1 MKASLSC
8 CGERV
13 AQVVAEV
20 EAKAASQRKATGR
33 PPLGADAILRQDPTK
48 RPDHVKRS
56 PAPLFHAASRRV
68 RHELRDAYYAFVAAY
83 REAAEKLR
91 AGFRDVIFPPE
102 SFPPALPFVES
113 G

>member
-1 MKASLSC
+1 
-8 CGERV
+8 
-13 AQVVAEV
+13 V
-20 EAKAASQRKATGR
+20 EAESAAQRKATGR
-33 PPLGADAILRQDPTK
+33 PPFGADAILRQDPTK
-48 RPDHVKRS
+48 RPHHVKTS

-68 RHELRDAYYAFVAAY
+68 RRELRDAYYAFVAAY

-91 AGFRDVIFPPE
+91 AGIRDVIFPQG